1 LFFPKKIPFIAEA
14 SQSATFQYW
23 RDTSL
28 YLLTKWSW
36 GNPNNNTTF
45 DF

>member
-14 SQSATFQYW
+14 SQSAMFQYW
-23 RDTSL
+23 RDTSFNL
-28 YLLTKWSW
+28 PAKWSW
-36 GNPNNNTTF
+36 RNSNNNTTF